1 MQMINFKDLETK
13 GYCVLPNFLTEN
25 EIQFILNDFNNAA
38 ISLNKNYQIKKP
50 SLDCVRKVYS
60 KVYALAKEIANSTD
74 LNINMI
80 TDEYAFVDNQ
90 IINFKWHQE
99 HEPFFTFQQLSNY
112 AIFYM
117 PIVKLQP
124 NISGIDIIPF
134 DELNKSVPEYV
145 DLLKSNGAREFIAS
159 GNNTIVS
166 EDSLDTSFEIPVNF
180 ENIKVTPDIM
190 PGDLVILRGNTIHRT
205 QDSSTARVAF
215 TVKFTDGEHLINKS
229 TLLSGGATKQRM
241 INNNKSLYNRILSSM
256 ADKDYVKAREVF
268 GDTNFKL
275 QTKQ

>member
-1 MQMINFKDLETK
+1 MINLKDLEIK
-13 GYCVLPNFLTEN
+13 GYCVLKNFLTES
-25 EIQFILNDFNNAA
+25 EIQFVLNDFNSST
-38 ISLNKNYQIKKP
+38 IGFNKNYQIKRP
-50 SLDCVRKVYS
+50 SLTCVQHVYS
-60 KVYALAKEIANSTD
+60 KVSALAKEISKVTD

-90 IINFKWHQE
+90 AINFKWHQE

-117 PIVKLQP
+117 PIVKSQP

-134 DELNKSVPEYV
+134 DELTKTVPEYV
-145 DLLKSNGAREFIAS
+145 DLLKSNGARGFGAKGDS
-159 GNNTIVS
+159 TIVR
-166 EDSLDTSFEIPVNF
+166 EDSIDSSFEIPVNF
-180 ENIKVTPDIM
+180 ENIKVTPNIM
-190 PGDLVILRGNTIHRT
+190 PGDLVILRGNVIHRT

-229 TLLSGGATKQRM
+229 TLLSGGQTKQRM
-241 INNNKSLYNRILSSM
+241 INNNKSLYDRILSSM
-256 ADKDYVKAREVF
+256 INKDYVTAREVC
-268 GDTNFKL
+268 GDTEVKL

>member
-1 MQMINFKDLETK
+1 MINLKDLETK
-13 GYCVLPNFLTEN
+13 GYCVLKNFLTQS
-25 EIQFILNDFNNAA
+25 EIQFVLNDFNSATVG
-38 ISLNKNYQIKKP
+38 SNKNYQIKRP
-50 SLDCVRKVYS
+50 SLTCVQHVYS
-60 KVYALAKEIANSTD
+60 KVSALAKEIASSTD

-80 TDEYAFVDNQ
+80 TNEYAFVDNQ
-90 IINFKWHQE
+90 AINFKWHQE

-145 DLLKSNGAREFIAS
+145 DLLKSNGARGFVAS

-166 EDSLDTSFEIPVNF
+166 EDSLDASFEIPINF

-190 PGDLVILRGNTIHRT
+190 PGDLVILRGNVIHRT
-205 QDSSTARVAF
+205 QDTSTARVAF

-229 TLLSGGATKQRM
+229 TLLSGGPTKQRM
-241 INNNKSLYNRILSSM
+241 INNNKSLYNRILLSM
-256 ADKDYVKAREVF
+256 TDKDYVTAREVF
-268 GDTNFKL
+268 GDTDFEL

>member
-1 MQMINFKDLETK
+1 MNNFRDLETK
-13 GYCVLPNFLTEN
+13 GYCVLPSFLTEN
-25 EIQFILNDFNNAA
+25 EIQFVLNDFNNAV
-38 ISLNKNYQIKKP
+38 IWSNKNYKIKKP
-50 SLDCVRKVYS
+50 SLDCVRSVYS
-60 KVYALAKEIANSTD
+60 KISVLAKEIASSTD

-90 IINFKWHQE
+90 AINFKWHQE

-134 DELNKSVPEYV
+134 DELKNHVPEYV
-145 DLLKSNGAREFIAS
+145 DLLKSNGARGFIAS
-159 GNNTIVS
+159 GDNTTVR
-166 EDSLDTSFEIPVNF
+166 EDSLDNLFEIPVNF

-190 PGDLVILRGNTIHRT
+190 PGDLVILRGNVIHRT

-229 TLLSGGATKQRM
+229 TLLSGGLTKQRM
-241 INNNKSLYNRILSSM
+241 VNNNKSLYDRILLSM
-256 ADKDYVKAREVF
+256 TDKDYVTAREVC
-268 GDTNFKL
+268 GDIDCEL